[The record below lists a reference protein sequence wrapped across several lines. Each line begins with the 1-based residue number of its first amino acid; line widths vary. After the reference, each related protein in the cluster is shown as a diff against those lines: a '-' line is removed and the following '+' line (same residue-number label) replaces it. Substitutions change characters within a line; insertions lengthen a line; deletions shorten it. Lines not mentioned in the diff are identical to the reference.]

1 MNLKCK
7 ETQIKNKQRRK
18 NMIIRSFECSLRL
31 SKTKKKQLDDMFLEA
46 KWLHNWLLDQEDV
59 FNLTK
64 SFKTDLY
71 SYNKNGN
78 KINRKLT
85 TLSIGS
91 AGDYIRKIKQDIY
104 NLSKAKKKGK
114 KVGNLKFKSNIITLS
129 PRFQLSEDYRYYK
142 PQLKN
147 KNGKRQNE
155 YIRCYGLKKLP
166 KDAEIFEVKLLKR
179 SGTYKLQVQFYT
191 NFKERNK
198 TNRQIGL
205 DFGIKDTLVSSDGQK
220 FKFSIEEK
228 EQNRCKKIQKDLSR
242 SVKGSNNRL
251 KLCYKLQKA
260 NERIHNIKKD
270 WVNKLLHNLLKD
282 YDIIVFQDENIKG
295 WQSGWFGKQVYN
307 SVLGTIKAKLLQKQ
321 EENKKTK
328 QNTIIKIDKYLPT
341 TAMCPACGKITKH
354 SLDKR
359 VFKCECGYTEDR
371 DVHAAKNILKFGL
384 ESNKSLVG
392 LVESEFKSV
401 ENHSSTLVSSFNFSK
416 NIYEAENVRSD
427 SYIWS

>member
-1 MNLKCK
+1 MINKCK
-7 ETQIKNKQRRK
+7 ETKIKNKERRK

-31 SKTKKKQLDDMFLEA
+31 SKSKKKQLDQMFLEA
-46 KWLHNWLLDQEDV
+46 KWLHNWLLDQKDI

-64 SFKTDLY
+64 SFKNDLY
-71 SYNKNGN
+71 SYDKDKN

-129 PRFQLSEDYRYYK
+129 PRFQLSKDYKYYK
-142 PQLKN
+142 PEILRHKDFKN
-147 KNGKRQNE
+147 D
-155 YIRCYGLKKLP
+155 YIRCYGLKKLS
-166 KDAEIFEVKLLKR
+166 KDAEIFEIKLLKR
-179 SGTYKLQVQFYT
+179 CGTYKIQVQFYT
-191 NFKERNK
+191 NPKLREYTNK
-198 TNRQIGL
+198 QVGL

-228 EQNRCKKIQKDLSR
+228 EQNRCKKIQKQISR

-260 NERIHNIKKD
+260 NQRVHNIKKD
-270 WVNKLLHNLLKD
+270 WVNKLLHNLLKE

-295 WQSGWFGKQVYN
+295 WQASWFGKEVHN
-307 SVLGTIKAKLLQKQ
+307 STLGIIKSKLLQKQ
-321 EENKKTK
+321 EENKKTNNN
-328 QNTIIKIDKYLPT
+328 QIIMIDRYIPT
-341 TAMCPACGKITKH
+341 TATCPACGKITKH

-359 VFKCECGYTEDR
+359 TFMCECGYHEDR
-371 DVHAAKNILKFGL
+371 DIHAAKNILKFGI
-384 ESNKSLVG
+384 G
-392 LVESEFKSV
+392 LVESKSKSV
-401 ENHSSTLVSSFNFSK
+401 ENHSSAIISSLNCSK
-416 NIYEAENVRSD
+416 NIYEAENIRSD
-427 SYIWS
+427 SYLRN